1 MAASNMRG
9 CSNGGV
15 AIHTASISGPASTF
29 STSLYLP
36 VFCDLMVVSDLS
48 NWSGNLSQSAITRA
62 RGSACTMLASYEPR
76 PPQPIR
82 PTAICE
88 LACEPLTDCGATIV
102 KAPAAVAA
110 PDRNLRRVSVFM
122 MCAQNDS

>member
-1 MAASNMRG
+1 M
-9 CSNGGV
+9 
-15 AIHTASISGPASTF
+15 
-29 STSLYLP
+29 YLR

-48 NWSGNLSQSAITRA
+48 NWSGNLSQSAITLA

-102 KAPAAVAA
+102 KAPAAAAA
-110 PDRNLRRVSVFM
+110 PDKKIATGDLFS
-122 MCAQNDS
+122 